1 MLDRPPT
8 GPPDLSAL
16 REISVEAGADLLIVQ
31 AGGGNT
37 SVKVDPS
44 VMWIKASGARL
55 READGVDAFVAVR
68 RNDVLA
74 LLHDDAL
81 QALPR
86 DQRESQVTTRLMA
99 TKLEDV
105 AQRPSIETF
114 LHALL
119 PWKYVVHTH
128 PVYVNAI
135 GCVHGGAALL
145 EDWLGDDGFAWV
157 DYAKPGLD
165 LGLELQSST
174 LRYRQSHA
182 NEPRI
187 IVLANHGLIVGG
199 DDLDDIREHT
209 HRIMATL
216 RQRLGDL
223 PSPTYS
229 PPSSADADALR
240 TAILEVDSAEP
251 VEVQWTGN
259 PVSAAV
265 ATNSQLSPMLAAG
278 ALYPDHVVYL
288 GRLPL
293 RVAAGQST
301 DSLIERVRSFA
312 EQQGYL
318 PRFAMVEN
326 TGVLVV
332 GRNTRE
338 LENREEMLA
347 CHAQTLC
354 LLPEKHA
361 PAFLT
366 EEQCHELME
375 WEWEEY
381 RAGLA

>member
-1 MLDRPPT
+1 MAKEVLDHRPPAE
-8 GPPDLSAL
+8 LSAL
-16 REISVEAGADLLIVQ
+16 REISVEAGTDLLIVQ

-44 VMWIKASGARL
+44 VMWIKASGTRL
-55 READGVDAFVAVR
+55 READASDAFVAVR

-74 LLHDDAL
+74 LLNDDAL
-81 QALPR
+81 HALPR

-135 GCVHGGAALL
+135 GCAHGGAALL
-145 EDWLGDDGFAWV
+145 EDWLGGDGFAWV

-165 LGLELQSST
+165 LGLALQSST
-174 LRYRQSHA
+174 RAYRQSHT
-182 NEPRI
+182 NEPRL

-209 HRIMATL
+209 RRIMATL

-240 TAILEVDSAEP
+240 TALLEVDSAEP
-251 VEVQWTGN
+251 VEVQWTRN
-259 PVSAAV
+259 PVSAAL

-278 ALYPDHVVYL
+278 ALYPDHVV
-288 GRLPL
+288 
-293 RVAAGQST
+293 
-301 DSLIERVRSFA
+301 
-312 EQQGYL
+312 
-318 PRFAMVEN
+318 
-326 TGVLVV
+326 
-332 GRNTRE
+332 
-338 LENREEMLA
+338 
-347 CHAQTLC
+347 
-354 LLPEKHA
+354 
-361 PAFLT
+361 
-366 EEQCHELME
+366 
-375 WEWEEY
+375 
-381 RAGLA
+381 